1 MPWAGLF
8 HLQTR
13 SRGTRAS
20 PASPFSPGRARADA
34 GRRLQQGARCC
45 AASDLGS
52 LGCTPTGL
60 LDNLVG
66 YWRLDDSAGS
76 TVAFDSSGRGN
87 QGALARPR
95 YERRM
100 GRRALAGSARDRA
113 HRLGA
118 GRALA
123 LHRLDLGPSDASAP
137 GSTSKGSITSSD
149 IFGTALSRQVG
160 TSVDQHYHLSV
171 SMDGRPTLFIA
182 TVSGYVSPQANPT
195 SMRTWIHLAGVY
207 DGTMVRFY
215 VDGAEVASA
224 ALTGTFVPDT
234 TPIIL
239 GGNGND
245 ASGVPTELFPGR
257 IDELMLYA
265 RALSA
270 AEIRQLAAGVLFRT

>member
-1 MPWAGLF
+1 MG
-8 HLQTR
+8 
-13 SRGTRAS
+13 RALS
-20 PASPFSPGRARADA
+20 PANRFARYAGVASLAVLAGACKTQMLDA
-34 GRRLQQGARCC
+34 GYNQAPDAC

-52 LGCTPTGL
+52 LGCAPAGL

-66 YWRLDDSAGS
+66 YWRLDDGPGSA
-76 TVAFDSSGRGN
+76 VALDSSGRNNQGILRN
-87 QGALARPR
+87 LDTSAAWVAGRSQGALRIAHTGWVQVAPSPSIDSISDQVT
-95 YERRM
+95 
-100 GRRALAGSARDRA
+100 LSAWVN
-113 HRLGA
+113 LE
-118 GRALA
+118 
-123 LHRLDLGPSDASAP
+123 S
-137 GSTSKGSITSSD
+137 SITSSD

-160 TSVDQHYHLSV
+160 TTVDQHYHLSV

-182 TVSGYVSPQANPT
+182 TVSGYVSPQGNPT

-245 ASGVPTELFPGR
+245 ASEVPTELFPGR

-270 AEIRQLAAGVLFRT
+270 AEIGQLAAGVLFRT